1 MWRAS
6 WSVKWPLLMESHIA
20 RHEVKMEEK
29 VTARTR
35 ARMTEGA
42 SRVSEGEGRVLDE
55 R

>member
-1 MWRAS
+1 
-6 WSVKWPLLMESHIA
+6 LLIESHIA
-20 RHEVKMEEK
+20 RQDVRMEEK

-42 SRVSEGEGRVLDE
+42 SRVWVGEGRVFEE